1 MKCSEVFGILF
12 SWIIVEALD
21 PVAPS
26 GTAVS
31 NTGLFLAYLINHYT
45 GSLSVMP
52 HNYFSAYS
60 FISIFSCQLPLYPL
74 SLPFYMVHSDLYTS
88 GPALF
93 CKCQP
98 HISSDLFGLSYPAG
112 FAISGIRLHSLDKC
126 LLSTDCLLGT
136 KLTMWDTIF
145 V

>member
-1 MKCSEVFGILF
+1 M
-12 SWIIVEALD
+12 A
-21 PVAPS
+21 
-26 GTAVS
+26 
-31 NTGLFLAYLINHYT
+31 
-45 GSLSVMP
+45 
-52 HNYFSAYS
+52 
-60 FISIFSCQLPLYPL
+60 
-74 SLPFYMVHSDLYTS
+74 HSDLYTS

-145 V
+145 VESFLSNVVNKKVDTLIVTSILAVFLVFVCFMHKA